1 LGRAKAARPTSE
13 ALSANN
19 FPIVFSLNFYVE
31 KETVKKI
38 IIGFVILT
46 GAFFIGRMETAI
58 GIWGW
63 VVAPFGFY
71 FVIRGRKEL
80 DANK

>member
-1 LGRAKAARPTSE
+1 M
-13 ALSANN
+13 
-19 FPIVFSLNFYVE
+19 
-31 KETVKKI
+31 TVKKI